1 MSVDV
6 EIYMNGIIKFF
17 KQNPKDLLSLIPK
30 DKEELFYTK
39 IRETAFENYEKGKEI
54 TLTQIQ
60 LLEICKELNT
70 VKKIKS
76 EIPFFDTKFG
86 KICLN

>member
-6 EIYMNGIIKFF
+6 EIYMTGIIKFF

-30 DKEELFYTK
+30 NKEEEFYSK
-39 IRETAFENYEKGKEI
+39 IRQTAFENYENGKEI
-54 TLTQIQ
+54 TLTQLQ
-60 LLEICKELNT
+60 LIEICKELNT
-70 VKKIKS
+70 VKKI
-76 EIPFFDTKFG
+76 ETVFPYFETKFG